1 MRSLYLPLLLIIGSF
16 YMIQMDTISA
26 KELNYK
32 IASYE
37 SSLTLSKYEDVIK
50 EKLRQKLKE
59 QQEIQ
64 KDLK

>member
-1 MRSLYLPLLLIIGSF
+1 MRSLYLPLLLIIGSL
-16 YMIQMDTISA
+16 YMIQMETISA

>member
-1 MRSLYLPLLLIIGSF
+1 
-16 YMIQMDTISA
+16 MIQMDTISA

-59 QQEIQ
+59 
-64 KDLK
+64 